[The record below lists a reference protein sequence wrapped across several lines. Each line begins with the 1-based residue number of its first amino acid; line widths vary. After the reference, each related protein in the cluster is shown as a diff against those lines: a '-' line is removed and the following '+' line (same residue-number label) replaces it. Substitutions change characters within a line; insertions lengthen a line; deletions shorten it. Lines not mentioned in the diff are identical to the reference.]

1 MTEYIIEK
9 GWKCINEEGY
19 FCGREDL
26 EETGSTLYLYKDDEI
41 WRFRNGRCRQTS
53 FKRFEDALRKAL
65 KFGEQMRKK
74 LVFKED
80 YILTNAGWVAV
91 CQQHRVALKNLGL
104 VVGDKINIPEKFT
117 TAQKHYTL
125 EYFEEILTR
134 TV

>member
-9 GWKCINEEGY
+9 GWKCINEEGC

-26 EETGSTLYLYKDDEI
+26 EETGYTLYLYKDDEI

-53 FKRFEDALRKAL
+53 FKRFEDTLRKAL
-65 KFGEQMRKK
+65 KFGEKIRKR
-74 LVFKED
+74 LIFQED
-80 YILTNAGWVAV
+80 CVRYEDGTVIVRGW
-91 CQQHRVALKNLGL
+91 HREELKRLGL

-117 TAQKHYTL
+117 TAQKHYAL